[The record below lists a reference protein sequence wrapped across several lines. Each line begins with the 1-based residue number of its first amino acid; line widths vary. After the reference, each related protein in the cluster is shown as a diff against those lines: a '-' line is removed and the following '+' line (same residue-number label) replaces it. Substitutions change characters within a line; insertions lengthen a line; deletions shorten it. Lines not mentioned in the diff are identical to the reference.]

1 MMFINIICKQGAN
14 ESWESKTQTQDNTP
28 IGLHDMIAFLSTK
41 PSTEPWAAAVDNC
54 EISHKSISS

>member
-1 MMFINIICKQGAN
+1 MMFINIICKHGTN
-14 ESWESKTQTQDNTP
+14 ESWERSKTQDNTP

-41 PSTEPWAAAVDNC
+41 PSSEPWAAAVNNC

>member
-1 MMFINIICKQGAN
+1 MMFINIICKHGTN
-14 ESWESKTQTQDNTP
+14 ESWESKTQDNTP

-41 PSTEPWAAAVDNC
+41 PSSEPWAAAVNNC